1 MIDQYGRKIE
11 YVRISLTDRCNL
23 RCQYCMPECGIEK
36 ISHDDILS
44 LEEVLH
50 VVKLLADC
58 GIRKVRLT
66 GGEPLLRRG
75 IVDLIREIK
84 AIENIEQIFL
94 TTNGVLLS
102 NMADDLINAGVNG
115 FNISLDT
122 LNEKTFEKI
131 TRRNLFKKVF
141 ESIQKLIDSG
151 VEIKLNCVPIA
162 GVNEEDILKIVEL
175 ARDNFIKVRFIELMP
190 IGCAVDFK
198 GIPIGEVKSKIES
211 IYGKLISHSAFIIP
225 NYQGPAKYFTLN
237 GFKGQIGFIDA
248 IDHKFCNSCNRIRLT
263 ANGFLK
269 LCLNS
274 NAGLDIKSLL
284 RSNADDQKIFEAIKQ
299 AIYNKPKEHHFNVEC
314 RMQNAKLNFNAMYQI
329 GG

>member
-141 ESIQKLIDSG
+141 ESFQKLIDSG

-162 GVNEEDILKIVEL
+162 GVNEEDIFKIVEL

-198 GIPIGEVKSKIES
+198 GIPIAEVKSKIENK
-211 IYGKLISHSAFIIP
+211 YGKL
-225 NYQGPAKYFTLN
+225 NYQLPITNYPLIGPAKYFTLK